1 MLSWISDQG
10 PNSFK
15 KKATNCCVQ
24 THQQDPH
31 EAKLSFTQPRN
42 SHPHSHQLGMSIK
55 SREIPP

>member
-31 EAKLSFTQPRN
+31 EAKL
-42 SHPHSHQLGMSIK
+42 
-55 SREIPP
+55 